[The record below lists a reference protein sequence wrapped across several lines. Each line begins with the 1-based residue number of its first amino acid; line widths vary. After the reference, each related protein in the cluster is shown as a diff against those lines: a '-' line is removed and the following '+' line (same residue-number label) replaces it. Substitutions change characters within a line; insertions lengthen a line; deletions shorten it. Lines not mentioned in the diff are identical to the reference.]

1 MSNSNIIKK
10 FKVNPYIN
18 EKNQS
23 IFAGIG
29 VAVVTP
35 FTENNEID
43 KEAIYKLSDHLFF
56 NGISYIVVQGTT
68 GESSVLNPQEKNLV
82 NSLFIDAFK
91 DRLPLIIGMSSND
104 TRYICDLISYYDF
117 SGFEAIMS
125 VCPYYNK
132 PSQDG
137 IFQHFSKSARFC
149 KIL

>member
-43 KEAIYKLSDHLFF
+43 EEAIYKLSDHLFF
-56 NGISYIVVQGTT
+56 NGISYVVVQGTT
-68 GESSVLNPQEKNLV
+68 GESSVLNDQEKNLV
-82 NSLFIDAFK
+82 NSLLVMHSGVAF
-91 DRLPLIIGMSSND
+91 L
-104 TRYICDLISYYDF
+104 
-117 SGFEAIMS
+117 
-125 VCPYYNK
+125 
-132 PSQDG
+132 
-137 IFQHFSKSARFC
+137 
-149 KIL
+149 